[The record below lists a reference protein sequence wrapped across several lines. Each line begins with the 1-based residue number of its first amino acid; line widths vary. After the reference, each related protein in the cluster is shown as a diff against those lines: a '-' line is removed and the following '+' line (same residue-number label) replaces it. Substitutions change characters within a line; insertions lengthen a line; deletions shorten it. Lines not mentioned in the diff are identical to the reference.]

1 MTPIWDDISPYENHP
16 LEACQDHV
24 SLNKLQNASN
34 CAKNKRCSIMFN
46 SYSSSG
52 QKEAKRIQ
60 LGPTPWYF
68 FASCGLQP
76 SSDIR
81 TSHPSFHAIQQP
93 KKNEFSILDGN
104 WIAFN
109 GVESSLFFNH
119 QFLIVESMLL
129 MVKSPF
135 LIATTSLLTAKS
147 SFSIAIPR
155 IWWLNHI
162 ESTFFHHFMNGWL
175 ICSTFL
181 MVESCKIPMLQP
193 FFLLGERPL
202 AASLGRW
209 HLCLQSRCDGLF
221 QVFHA

>member
-1 MTPIWDDISPYENHP
+1 MMTPIWDDLSPYENHP

-52 QKEAKRIQ
+52 QKEAKRSQ

-104 WIAFN
+104 
-109 GVESSLFFNH
+109 
-119 QFLIVESMLL
+119 
-129 MVKSPF
+129 
-135 LIATTSLLTAKS
+135 
-147 SFSIAIPR
+147 
-155 IWWLNHI
+155 
-162 ESTFFHHFMNGWL
+162 
-175 ICSTFL
+175 
-181 MVESCKIPMLQP
+181 
-193 FFLLGERPL
+193 
-202 AASLGRW
+202 
-209 HLCLQSRCDGLF
+209 
-221 QVFHA
+221 